1 MKRLSCES
9 VIGAL
14 GSTRTHRRRVER
26 LTAMGF
32 KRDDVGRIKAPIGM
46 FGPTRDA
53 SSLACRFWLMSL
65 RQDWWPMRKAS
76 VAIVILAAGKASR
89 MGEGGKHKLLA
100 EFDGVPLVRRS
111 ALTALGANAASVTVV
126 VGHRRSE
133 IEAALSARPTSLL
146 RPICPCSMSMS
157 AMQLASTSI
166 RRTISW
172 PPAAG

>member
-1 MKRLSCES
+1 
-9 VIGAL
+9 
-14 GSTRTHRRRVER
+14 
-26 LTAMGF
+26 
-32 KRDDVGRIKAPIGM
+32 
-46 FGPTRDA
+46 
-53 SSLACRFWLMSL
+53 MSL

-146 RPICPCSMSMS
+146 RQICPCSMSMS